1 MRSPERV
8 SERAEKFRLGMVLAC
23 LRKPPLDE
31 SEDEEEEDEEE
42 EGIGGR
48 PIPQVLCDKSTMRS

>member
-1 MRSPERV
+1 MV
-8 SERAEKFRLGMVLAC
+8 S
-23 LRKPPLDE
+23 PPLDE